1 MMKAIDTMV
10 GLEKLERAKLG
21 ERIRDLEKKWTE
33 SQQAHDEK
41 VEQMTKVCAYCHQR
55 VSGNGF

>member
-21 ERIRDLEKKWTE
+21 ERIRDLERKWSE

-41 VEQMTKVCAYCHQR
+41 VEQMTKVRAYTR
-55 VSGNGF
+55 